1 MMIVLRLLHVIT
13 GVFWAGAV
21 FFAVSFLF
29 GSIRDA
35 GPAGNA
41 VARQL
46 IGVRQYP
53 KKIFII
59 ALIAVISGFA
69 LYAQNVSMSEG
80 AFARSRAGMVY
91 GLGGVAAVLTLVAG
105 MVIMTPTSSK
115 MGALGAA
122 IQAGGGTP
130 SPEQAAEMARLQAK
144 MTMGSRIAATLLLV
158 VVITM
163 AIARYM

>member
-1 MMIVLRLLHVIT
+1 MMIALRLLHVIT

-29 GSIRDA
+29 PSIRDA
-35 GPAGNA
+35 GPGGNA

-69 LYAQNVSMSEG
+69 LYAQNVSMSDG

-105 MVIMTPTSSK
+105 MVIMTPTSTK

>member
-1 MMIVLRLLHVIT
+1 MMIALRLLHILT
-13 GVFWAGAV
+13 GVFWAGAM

-59 ALIAVISGFA
+59 ALLAVLSGFA
-69 LYAQNVSMSEG
+69 LYYQNISMSDG

-105 MVIMTPTSSK
+105 MVIMTPTSAK
-115 MGALGAA
+115 LGKLGAA
-122 IQAGGGTP
+122 IQASGGPPT
-130 SPEQAAEMARLQAK
+130 PEQAAEMARLQAK
-144 MTMGSRIAATLLLV
+144 MTMGSRIAATLLLFV
-158 VVITM
+158 VVTM

>member
-1 MMIVLRLLHVIT
+1 MTIVLRLLHIIT

-53 KKIFII
+53 KKIFVI
-59 ALIAVISGFA
+59 ALIAVLSGFA
-69 LYAQNVSMSEG
+69 LYSQNISISDG

-91 GLGGVAAVLTLVAG
+91 GLGGVASMLTLVLG
-105 MVIMTPTSSK
+105 MIVMTPTSTK
-115 MGALGAA
+115 MGKLGAA

-130 SPEQAAEMARLQAK
+130 TPEQAAELARLQGK
-144 MTMGSRIAATLLLV
+144 MTMGSRIAATLLLFTV
-158 VVITM
+158 VTM